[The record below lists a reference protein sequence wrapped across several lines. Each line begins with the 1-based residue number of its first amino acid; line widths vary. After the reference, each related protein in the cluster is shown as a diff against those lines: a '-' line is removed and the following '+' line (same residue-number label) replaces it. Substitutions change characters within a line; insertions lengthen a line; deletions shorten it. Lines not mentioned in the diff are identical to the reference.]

1 MDIKLNIQK
10 AKIMAFC
17 PTLHGKQMGKKWKQW
32 QTLFS
37 WNPKSLWMVIA
48 AMKLKEI
55 APWKKGY
62 DKLRHIL
69 KSRYITLSTNVHIVK
84 AIVFPVVM
92 YWHEYWTIKKAECGR
107 IYSFELWYWKNQP
120 CLFIGGT
127 DAEVKAPIRWPPD
140 AKNQFTGKDPIAGKD
155 WGQEEKGTT
164 KDKVVWWHHWLSG
177 INLSKFWKIVKDRD
191 AWHATGLQKESDTAV
206 NEKKTMYMYSWFT
219 MLYSRNAIL

>member
-140 AKNQFTGKDPIAGKD
+140 AKSWLIEKAPDAGKD
-155 WGQEEKGTT
+155 WRQEENGWQRVRWLDGITDYRHEFEQAPGLGDGQGSLACGSSWGHKELGTT
-164 KDKVVWWHHWLSG
+164 ERLHWTE
-177 INLSKFWKIVKDRD
+177 F
-191 AWHATGLQKESDTAV
+191 
-206 NEKKTMYMYSWFT
+206 
-219 MLYSRNAIL
+219 